1 MGRWFRRKDKD
12 RKKSRAENEA
22 ALEESQA
29 ATGEVPEQE
38 QIEAEPAGPQEL
50 AAETPELPPRKASE
64 ERQGL
69 FARFRKP
76 RPVEEPALPE
86 EAAVGAGSPRPVQ
99 EIPASEPGPAN
110 PSEPIVSAASH
121 EEISHPQPESLE
133 SVGAGFKPAP
143 TPAPETAGEYE
154 AEALELRSGMFRR
167 LRERL
172 SRTRE
177 TLAGGLDRLF
187 AGRKE
192 VDAALLEELEEL
204 LITADIGVE
213 TTLALIQAL
222 HEKLR
227 RRELADV
234 GRLKAVLKAEMVA
247 LLTAPPPP
255 SRSARPWVVLVVGI
269 NGVGKT
275 TTIAKLAHRDRARGL
290 TPMLVAADTFRAA
303 AVEQL
308 EIWGE
313 RVGAAVIKQKTGA
326 DPAAVVFDGLA
337 AAQSRGVDTVYV
349 DTAGRLHTKVN
360 LMEELKKIHRT
371 AAKKL
376 PGAPQEIFLVLDA
389 TTGQNALSQARLF
402 HEAVGLTGLVLTKMD
417 GTAKGGVA
425 LGVVHE
431 TGIPLRYI
439 GVGEAMEDLRPFDA
453 GAFVEAI
460 LG

>member
-12 RKKSRAENEA
+12 RKKSRAESEA
-22 ALEESQA
+22 DREEDQA
-29 ATGEVPEQE
+29 AAAAAPPPDEPELK
-38 QIEAEPAGPQEL
+38 EPGAAGPTE
-50 AAETPELPPRKASE
+50 PPKLPVEEVSEPSPR
-64 ERQGL
+64 RL
-69 FARFRKP
+69 FARWR
-76 RPVEEPALPE
+76 RPGTAEEAEGPPLEASCAEALVLQMAAQEAESEKTGEAPEEASPAVEEPE
-86 EAAVGAGSPRPVQ
+86 EAA
-99 EIPASEPGPAN
+99 EP
-110 PSEPIVSAASH
+110 
-121 EEISHPQPESLE
+121 HP
-133 SVGAGFKPAP
+133 G
-143 TPAPETAGEYE
+143 
-154 AEALELRSGMFRR
+154 RFRR
-167 LRERL
+167 LWERL

-177 TLAGGLDRLF
+177 SLAGGLDRLLR
-187 AGRKE
+187 GRKE

-204 LITADIGVE
+204 LITADLGVD
-213 TTLALIQAL
+213 TTLFLIQGL
-222 HEKLR
+222 QEKLR
-227 RRELADV
+227 RRELEEAA
-234 GRLKAVLKAEMVA
+234 RLKAALKAEMVS

-255 SRSARPWVVLVVGI
+255 ERTDRPWVVLVVGI

-275 TTIAKLAHRDRARGL
+275 TTIAKLAHQARLQGL
-290 TPMLVAADTFRAA
+290 SPMLVAADTFRAA

-313 RVGAAVIKQKTGA
+313 RVGAPVIKQKTGA

-337 AAQSRGVDTVYV
+337 AAQARGLDLVFL

-376 PGAPQEIFLVLDA
+376 PGAPHEVFLVLDA

-402 HEAVGLTGLVLTKMD
+402 HEAVGLTGLILTKMD

-431 TGIPLRYI
+431 TGLPLRYI
-439 GVGEAMEDLRPFDA
+439 GVGEGLEDLRPFDA
-453 GAFVEAI
+453 EAFVEAI